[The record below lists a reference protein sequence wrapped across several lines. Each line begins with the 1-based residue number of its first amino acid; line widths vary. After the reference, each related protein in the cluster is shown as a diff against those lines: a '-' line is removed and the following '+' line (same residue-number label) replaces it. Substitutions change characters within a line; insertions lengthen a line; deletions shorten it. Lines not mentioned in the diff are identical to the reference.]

1 MRGAPR
7 RRLLLLNVD
16 GIMSEQ
22 TPKPQSLSDSLR
34 PKVAGI
40 LQPIGRGLI
49 RLRITANAITIAG
62 TLLMAV
68 VGVLLA
74 SGQFL
79 LGGLLVIA
87 SAPLD
92 ALDGTVARL
101 SGVKSKFGAF
111 LDSTSDRYADGF
123 ILLGLMLY
131 GLNHRQDWMVIL
143 AFVAVW
149 GSLLVSYTRARAEGL
164 DLECKIGLL
173 TRMERFIIIV
183 VMLIF
188 NLILPGL
195 IVLAVLTHVTAFQR
209 IWYVRRVMREMN
221 L

>member
-1 MRGAPR
+1 
-7 RRLLLLNVD
+7 
-16 GIMSEQ
+16 MSEQ

-49 RLRITANAITIAG
+49 RMGITANAITIAG

-131 GLNHRQDWMVIL
+131 GLNQRQDWMVIL

>member
-1 MRGAPR
+1 
-7 RRLLLLNVD
+7 
-16 GIMSEQ
+16 MSDHS
-22 TPKPQSLSDSLR
+22 PKAQSLSERLR
-34 PKVAGI
+34 PKVTGL

-49 RLRITANAITIAG
+49 RLGITANAITIVG

-68 VGVLLA
+68 VGWLVA

-79 LGGLLVIA
+79 IGGMLVIA

-111 LDSTSDRYADGF
+111 FDSTSDRYADGF
-123 ILLGLMLY
+123 IMLGLMLY
-131 GLNHRQDWMVIL
+131 GLNQRQDWIVIL
-143 AFVAVW
+143 AFVALW

-164 DLECKIGLL
+164 GLECKIGLL

-183 VMLIF
+183 AMLIF
-188 NLILPGL
+188 NLVLPGVAL
-195 IVLAVLTHVTAFQR
+195 LAVLTHVTALQR
-209 IWYVRRVMREMN
+209 ILYVRRVMREMKV
-221 L
+221 

>member
-1 MRGAPR
+1 MM
-7 RRLLLLNVD
+7 D
-16 GIMSEQ
+16 
-22 TPKPQSLSDSLR
+22 PKPQSLSESLR

-40 LQPIGRGLI
+40 LQPIGRWLI
-49 RLRITANAITIAG
+49 RLGISANAITITG

-74 SGQFL
+74 SGQFQ
-79 LGGLLVIA
+79 LGGVLVIL

-131 GLNHRQDWMVIL
+131 GLNQRQDWIVIL

-164 DLECKIGLL
+164 NLECKIGLL
-173 TRMERFIIIV
+173 TRMERFVIIV
-183 VMLIF
+183 VMLVT

-195 IVLAVLTHVTAFQR
+195 VVLAVLTHVTALQR
-209 IWYVRRVMREMN
+209 ILYVRRVMREMN